1 MEAEL
6 SAKSRE
12 VAAVAAVIVVV
23 VVMGVLLGAWVG
35 FPKGVDAY
43 QHLTRLK
50 FVADHFPHHNW
61 FYAWAAGMPMF
72 DNYPGL
78 PYVAALP
85 FVRLFGDTATLE
97 LMALAAMVAFGLGL
111 YGHLRVRTGRID
123 IALLAALMVVT
134 SMAIWHFTLAS
145 GVYARVVA
153 MGFGGLAW
161 WAHAMALSRQSG
173 RWWALTAVL
182 IAATIACHPV
192 TGAFVAG
199 YVALVQLSERGF
211 GGIRPLIALAGLSFL
226 LAAQPILSSLSF
238 GIGGTILGVDR
249 PELGY
254 SSPVQLIAPQF
265 AGFAAFCIP
274 TLVVLLQLPR
284 RFWRS
289 LGAGLGLLAIIA
301 YMFAPNW
308 RVPTRYYYI
317 NGIDPATVPYFLVIV
332 GGLCFAALA
341 PSLSPRIRRVV
352 LIGTTVI
359 VAVNAAVAVPAMY
372 ASGYVNDTSSPG
384 ATEQAARRSLIV
396 DGDDLAHRIAPL
408 SATESVMFNYFYRK
422 PELRDYYAFA
432 QLNVDWLYFAYDTL
446 YHPPI
451 NVGRYQAVLDW
462 YALDAMT
469 FSSSDDKGEPEIA
482 SLPFMHLVPETRNTQ
497 FRLYRV
503 DAPTTIG
510 ATTTAPLVVVIGARS
525 DYDRVA
531 RLLFDEGAS
540 PRTRVPVWWNGT
552 LADLPDDLLARSASV
567 IVVGDHLGDALA
579 AARNLDVLT
588 NAGTRI
594 IWDVGDLGDA
604 SLPAPWPA
612 SAVRRTSID
621 RWVVKDRAG
630 RIMESDFSPASF
642 EGGPWGATVPVS
654 ASAGATT
661 ELSLGEQPLVISTP
675 RGKGTLT
682 IVGGNLLYHAQSK
695 ASAAERRYVL
705 SFLGDAA
712 SGAETAARWQFV
724 DPERRE
730 IETDGAAVLLKESI
744 YPKWSAR
751 FVGLDGAQRPLRI
764 AYAGPGLM
772 LVLPPGPGTV
782 IYEYSSTLTVGW
794 IAWGLTIVGGLLA
807 LLLARRPT
815 AFVPAPPR
823 PRYDRYDDDIDDD

>member
-1 MEAEL
+1 MT
-6 SAKSRE
+6 SRKFE
-12 VAAVAAVIVVV
+12 VAAAGAVVAVVV
-23 VVMGVLLGAWVG
+23 VAGLLLSAWRG

-43 QHLTRLK
+43 QHLTRLN
-50 FVADHFPHHNW
+50 FVADWFPHHNW

-85 FVRLFGDTATLE
+85 FVRLLGDTTALE
-97 LMALAAMVAFGLGL
+97 LMALVAMVAFGLGL
-111 YGHLRVRTGRID
+111 YGHLRLRTGRPD
-123 IALLAALMVVT
+123 IALLAAVMVVT
-134 SMAIWHFTLAS
+134 SMAIWHFVLAS

-161 WAHAMALSRQSG
+161 WAHAMALSRHSG
-173 RWWALTAVL
+173 KWWALTALL

-199 YVALVQLSERGF
+199 YVALVQVSAMGLR
-211 GGIRPLIALAGLSFL
+211 GIRPLLALAGLAFL

-254 SSPVQLIAPQF
+254 SSPAQLVAPQF
-265 AGFAAFCIP
+265 AGFAAFSVP
-274 TLVVLLQLPR
+274 VLVVLLQLPR
-284 RFWRS
+284 RFWRA
-289 LGAGLGLLAIIA
+289 LGAGIGLLAIIA

-341 PSLSPRIRRVV
+341 PSLSPKIRRIVLVGTVV
-352 LIGTTVI
+352 V
-359 VAVNAAVAVPAMY
+359 VAVNAVVAIPAMY
-372 ASGYVNDTSSPG
+372 AAGYVNDTSSPG

-396 DGDDLAHRIAPL
+396 DGDDLTHRIAPL

-432 QLNVDWLYFAYDTL
+432 QLNVDWLYWAYDTL
-446 YHPPI
+446 YHPPV
-451 NVGRYQAVLDW
+451 NVARYQAVLDW

-469 FSSSDDKGEPEIA
+469 FSSTDEKGEPEIGN
-482 SLPFMHLVPETRNTQ
+482 LPFMRLVPETKNTQ

-503 DAPTTIG
+503 DSPTTIA
-510 ATTTAPLVVVIGARS
+510 ATTRAPLVVVVGTRS

-531 RLLFDEGAS
+531 RLLFEDGAS
-540 PRTRVPVWWNGT
+540 PRTRVPVWWSGG
-552 LADLPDDLLARSASV
+552 LGDLPDDLVARAASV
-567 IVVGDHLGDALA
+567 IVVGDHLGDPARA
-579 AARNLDVLT
+579 AQ
-588 NAGTRI
+588 NADTMTAAGAKLL
-594 IWDVGDLGDA
+594 WDVGDLGDA
-604 SLPAPWPA
+604 SVAAPWPA
-612 SAVRRTSID
+612 TAVRRTTID
-621 RWVVKDRAG
+621 RWLVKDRAS
-630 RIMESDFSPASF
+630 RIAESDFSPASF

-654 ASAGATT
+654 ATAGATT
-661 ELSLGEQPLVISTP
+661 ELSLGDQPLVLSAS

-682 IVGGNLLYHAQSK
+682 MVGGNLLYHAQSK
-695 ASAAERRYVL
+695 ANAAERRYVL

-712 SGAETAARWQFV
+712 TGAETAARWRFV

-744 YPKWSAR
+744 YPKWNAR
-751 FVGLDGAQRPLRI
+751 FVGANGTESALRI
-764 AYAGPGLM
+764 EYAGPGLM
-772 LVLPPGPGTV
+772 LVLPPGAGTV
-782 IYEYSSTLTVGW
+782 IFEYSSTLTVGW
-794 IAWGLTIVGGLLA
+794 IGWGLTLVGGVLA
-807 LLLARRPT
+807 LLLARRRV
-815 AFVPAPPR
+815 AFAPAPPR
-823 PRYDRYDDDIDDD
+823 PRGDESDEDY

>member
-1 MEAEL
+1 MT
-6 SAKSRE
+6 SRKFE
-12 VAAVAAVIVVV
+12 VAAAGAVVAVVV
-23 VVMGVLLGAWVG
+23 VAGLLLSAWRG

-43 QHLTRLK
+43 QHLTRLN
-50 FVADHFPHHNW
+50 FVADWFPHHNW

-85 FVRLFGDTATLE
+85 FVRLLGDTTALE
-97 LMALAAMVAFGLGL
+97 LMALVAMVAFGLGL
-111 YGHLRVRTGRID
+111 YGHLRLRTGRPD
-123 IALLAALMVVT
+123 IALLAAVMVVT
-134 SMAIWHFTLAS
+134 SMAIWHFVLAS

-161 WAHAMALSRQSG
+161 WAHAMALSRHSG
-173 RWWALTAVL
+173 KWWALTALL

-199 YVALVQLSERGF
+199 YVALVQVSAMGLR
-211 GGIRPLIALAGLSFL
+211 GIRPLLALAGLAFL

-254 SSPVQLIAPQF
+254 SSPAQLVAPQF
-265 AGFAAFCIP
+265 AGFAAFSIP
-274 TLVVLLQLPR
+274 VLVVLLQLPR
-284 RFWRS
+284 RFWRA
-289 LGAGLGLLAIIA
+289 LGAGIGLLAIIA

-341 PSLSPRIRRVV
+341 PSLSPKVRRIVLVGTIVV
-352 LIGTTVI
+352 
-359 VAVNAAVAVPAMY
+359 VAVNAVVAIPAMY
-372 ASGYVNDTSSPG
+372 AAGYVNDTSSPG

-396 DGDDLAHRIAPL
+396 DGDDLTHRIAPL

-432 QLNVDWLYFAYDTL
+432 QLNVDWLYWAYDTL
-446 YHPPI
+446 YHPPV
-451 NVGRYQAVLDW
+451 NVARYQAVLDW
-462 YALDAMT
+462 YALDAIT
-469 FSSSDDKGEPEIA
+469 FSSTDEKGEPEIGN
-482 SLPFMHLVPETRNTQ
+482 LPFMRLVPETKNTQ

-503 DAPTTIG
+503 DSPTTIA
-510 ATTTAPLVVVIGARS
+510 ATTKAPLVVVVGTRS

-531 RLLFDEGAS
+531 RLLFEDGAS
-540 PRTRVPVWWNGT
+540 PRTRVPVWWSGG
-552 LADLPDDLLARSASV
+552 LGDLPDDLVARAASV
-567 IVVGDHLGDALA
+567 IVVGDHLGDPARA
-579 AARNLDVLT
+579 AQ
-588 NAGTRI
+588 NADTMTAAGAKLL
-594 IWDVGDLGDA
+594 WDVGDLGDA
-604 SLPAPWPA
+604 SVAAPWPA
-612 SAVRRTSID
+612 TAVRRTTID
-621 RWVVKDRAG
+621 RWLVKDRAS
-630 RIMESDFSPASF
+630 RIAESDFSPASF

-654 ASAGATT
+654 ATAGATT
-661 ELSLGEQPLVISTP
+661 ELSLGDQPLVLSAS

-682 IVGGNLLYHAQSK
+682 MVGGNLLYHAQSK
-695 ASAAERRYVL
+695 ANAAERRYVL

-712 SGAETAARWQFV
+712 TSAETAARWRFV

-744 YPKWSAR
+744 YPKWNAR
-751 FVGLDGAQRPLRI
+751 FVGANGTESALRI
-764 AYAGPGLM
+764 EYAGPGLM
-772 LVLPPGPGTV
+772 LVLPPGAGTV
-782 IYEYSSTLTVGW
+782 IFEYSSTLTVGW
-794 IAWGLTIVGGLLA
+794 IGWGLTLVGGVLA
-807 LLLARRPT
+807 LLLARRRV
-815 AFVPAPPR
+815 AFAPAPPR
-823 PRYDRYDDDIDDD
+823 PRGDESDEDY

>member
-1 MEAEL
+1 MT
-6 SAKSRE
+6 SRKFE
-12 VAAVAAVIVVV
+12 VAAAGAVVAVVV
-23 VVMGVLLGAWVG
+23 VAGLLLSAWRG

-43 QHLTRLK
+43 QHLTRLN
-50 FVADHFPHHNW
+50 FVADWFPHHNW

-85 FVRLFGDTATLE
+85 FVRLLGDTTALE
-97 LMALAAMVAFGLGL
+97 LMALVAMVAFGLGL
-111 YGHLRVRTGRID
+111 YGHLRLRTGRPD
-123 IALLAALMVVT
+123 IALLAAVMVVT
-134 SMAIWHFTLAS
+134 SMAIWHFVLAS

-161 WAHAMALSRQSG
+161 WAHAMALSRHSG
-173 RWWALTAVL
+173 KWWALTALL

-199 YVALVQLSERGF
+199 YVALVQVSAMGLR
-211 GGIRPLIALAGLSFL
+211 GIRPLLALASLAFL

-254 SSPVQLIAPQF
+254 SSPAQLVAPQF
-265 AGFAAFCIP
+265 AGFAAFSIP
-274 TLVVLLQLPR
+274 VLVVLLQLPR
-284 RFWRS
+284 RFWRA
-289 LGAGLGLLAIIA
+289 LGAGIGLLAIIA

-341 PSLSPRIRRVV
+341 PSLSPKVRRIVLVGTIVV
-352 LIGTTVI
+352 
-359 VAVNAAVAVPAMY
+359 VAVNAVVAIPAMY
-372 ASGYVNDTSSPG
+372 AAGYVNDTSSPG

-396 DGDDLAHRIAPL
+396 DGDDLTHRIAPL

-432 QLNVDWLYFAYDTL
+432 QLNVDWLYWAYDTL
-446 YHPPI
+446 YHPPV
-451 NVGRYQAVLDW
+451 NVARYQAVLDW
-462 YALDAMT
+462 YALDAIT
-469 FSSSDDKGEPEIA
+469 FSSTDEKGEPEIGN
-482 SLPFMHLVPETRNTQ
+482 LPFMRLVPETKNTQ

-503 DAPTTIG
+503 DSPTTIA
-510 ATTTAPLVVVIGARS
+510 ATTRAPLVVVVGTRS

-531 RLLFDEGAS
+531 RLLFEDGAS
-540 PRTRVPVWWNGT
+540 PRTRVPVWWSGG
-552 LADLPDDLLARSASV
+552 LGDLPDDLVARAASV
-567 IVVGDHLGDALA
+567 IVVGDHLGDPARA
-579 AARNLDVLT
+579 AQ
-588 NAGTRI
+588 NADTMTAAGAKLL
-594 IWDVGDLGDA
+594 WDVGDLGDA
-604 SLPAPWPA
+604 KVAAPWPA
-612 SAVRRTSID
+612 TAVRRTTID
-621 RWVVKDRAG
+621 RWVVKDRAS
-630 RIMESDFSPASF
+630 RIAESDFSPASF

-654 ASAGATT
+654 ATAGATT
-661 ELSLGEQPLVISTP
+661 ELSLGDQPLVLSAS

-682 IVGGNLLYHAQSK
+682 MVGGNLLYHAQSK
-695 ASAAERRYVL
+695 ANAAERRYVL

-712 SGAETAARWQFV
+712 TSAETAARWRFV

-744 YPKWSAR
+744 YPKWNAR
-751 FVGLDGAQRPLRI
+751 FVGANGTESALRI
-764 AYAGPGLM
+764 EYAGPGLM
-772 LVLPPGPGTV
+772 LVLPPGAGTV
-782 IYEYSSTLTVGW
+782 IFEYSSTLTVGW
-794 IAWGLTIVGGLLA
+794 IGWGLTLVGGVLA
-807 LLLARRPT
+807 LLLARRRV
-815 AFVPAPPR
+815 AFAPAPPR
-823 PRYDRYDDDIDDD
+823 PRGDESDEDY

>member
-1 MEAEL
+1 MT
-6 SAKSRE
+6 SRKFE
-12 VAAVAAVIVVV
+12 VAAAGAVVAVVV
-23 VVMGVLLGAWVG
+23 VAGVLLSAWRG

-43 QHLTRLK
+43 QHLTRLN
-50 FVADHFPHHNW
+50 FVADWFPHHNW

-85 FVRLFGDTATLE
+85 FVRLLGDTTALE
-97 LMALAAMVAFGLGL
+97 LMALVAMVAFGLGL
-111 YGHLRVRTGRID
+111 YGHLRLRTGRLD
-123 IALLAALMVVT
+123 IALLAAVMVVT
-134 SMAIWHFTLAS
+134 SMAIWHFVLAS

-161 WAHAMALSRQSG
+161 WAHAMALSRHSG
-173 RWWALTAVL
+173 KWWALTAVL

-199 YVALVQLSERGF
+199 YIALVQLSAMGLR
-211 GGIRPLIALAGLSFL
+211 GIRPLVALAGLAFL

-254 SSPVQLIAPQF
+254 SSPAQLVAPQF
-265 AGFAAFCIP
+265 AGFAAFSIP
-274 TLVVLLQLPR
+274 VLVVLLQLPR

-341 PSLSPRIRRVV
+341 PSLSARVRRIVLVGTIIVV
-352 LIGTTVI
+352 AINAV
-359 VAVNAAVAVPAMY
+359 VAIPAMY
-372 ASGYVNDTSSPG
+372 AAGYVNDTSSPG

-396 DGDDLAHRIAPL
+396 DGDDLTHRIAPL

-432 QLNVDWLYFAYDTL
+432 QLNVDWLYWAYDTL
-446 YHPPI
+446 YHPPV
-451 NVGRYQAVLDW
+451 NVARYQAVLDW
-462 YALDAMT
+462 YALDAIT
-469 FSSSDDKGEPEIA
+469 FSSSDEKGEPEIGN
-482 SLPFMHLVPETRNTQ
+482 LPFMRLVPETKNTQ

-503 DAPTTIG
+503 DSPTTIA
-510 ATTTAPLVVVIGARS
+510 ATTRAPLVVVVGNRS

-531 RLLFDEGAS
+531 RLLFEDGAS
-540 PRTRVPVWWNGT
+540 PRTRVPVWWSGG
-552 LADLPDDLLARSASV
+552 LGDLPDDLVARAASV
-567 IVVGDHLGDALA
+567 IVVGDHLGDPARA
-579 AARNLDVLT
+579 AQ
-588 NAGTRI
+588 NADTMTAAGAKL

-604 SLPAPWPA
+604 KVAAPWPA
-612 SAVRRTSID
+612 TAVRRTTID
-621 RWVVKDRAG
+621 RWAVKDRAS
-630 RIMESDFSPASF
+630 RIAESDFSPASF

-654 ASAGATT
+654 ATAGATT
-661 ELSLGEQPLVISTP
+661 ELSLGDQPLVLSAS

-682 IVGGNLLYHAQSK
+682 IIGGNLLYHAQSK
-695 ASAAERRYVL
+695 ANAAERRYVL
-705 SFLGDAA
+705 SFLGNAA
-712 SGAETAARWQFV
+712 NGAETAARWRFV

-751 FVGLDGAQRPLRI
+751 FVGADGTQSALRI
-764 AYAGPGLM
+764 EYAGPGLM
-772 LVLPPGPGTV
+772 LVLPPGAGTV
-782 IYEYSSTLTVGW
+782 IFEYSSTLTVGW
-794 IAWGLTIVGGLLA
+794 IGWGLTLAGGVLA
-807 LLLARRPT
+807 LLLARRRIVF
-815 AFVPAPPR
+815 APAPPR
-823 PRYDRYDDDIDDD
+823 PAGDETDENY

>member
-1 MEAEL
+1 MT
-6 SAKSRE
+6 SKKFE
-12 VAAVAAVIVVV
+12 VAAAGAVVAVVV
-23 VVMGVLLGAWVG
+23 VAGLLLSAWRG

-43 QHLTRLK
+43 QHLTRLN
-50 FVADHFPHHNW
+50 FVADWFPHHNW

-85 FVRLFGDTATLE
+85 FVRLLGDTTALE
-97 LMALAAMVAFGLGL
+97 LMALVAMVAFGLGL
-111 YGHLRVRTGRID
+111 YGHLRLRTGRPD
-123 IALLAALMVVT
+123 IALLAAVMVVT
-134 SMAIWHFTLAS
+134 SMAIWHFVLAS

-161 WAHAMALSRQSG
+161 WAHAMALSRHSG
-173 RWWALTAVL
+173 KWWALTALL

-199 YVALVQLSERGF
+199 YVALVQVSAMGLR
-211 GGIRPLIALAGLSFL
+211 GIRPLLALAGLAFL

-254 SSPVQLIAPQF
+254 SSPAQLVAPQF
-265 AGFAAFCIP
+265 AGFAAFSIP
-274 TLVVLLQLPR
+274 VLVVLLQLPR
-284 RFWRS
+284 RFWRA
-289 LGAGLGLLAIIA
+289 LGAGIGLLAIIA

-341 PSLSPRIRRVV
+341 PSLSPKVRRIVLVGTIVV
-352 LIGTTVI
+352 
-359 VAVNAAVAVPAMY
+359 VAVNAVVAIPAMY
-372 ASGYVNDTSSPG
+372 AAGYVNDTSSPG

-396 DGDDLAHRIAPL
+396 DGDDLTHRIAPL

-432 QLNVDWLYFAYDTL
+432 QLNVDWLYWAYDTL
-446 YHPPI
+446 YHPPV
-451 NVGRYQAVLDW
+451 NVARYQAVLDW
-462 YALDAMT
+462 YALDAIT
-469 FSSSDDKGEPEIA
+469 FSSTDEKGEPEIGN
-482 SLPFMHLVPETRNTQ
+482 LPFMRLVPETKNTQ

-503 DAPTTIG
+503 DSPTTIA
-510 ATTTAPLVVVIGARS
+510 ATTRAPLVVVVGTRS

-531 RLLFDEGAS
+531 RLLFEDGAS
-540 PRTRVPVWWNGT
+540 PRTRVPVWWSGG
-552 LADLPDDLLARSASV
+552 LGDLPDDLVARAASV
-567 IVVGDHLGDALA
+567 IVVGDHLGDPARA
-579 AARNLDVLT
+579 AQ
-588 NAGTRI
+588 NADTMTAAGAKLL
-594 IWDVGDLGDA
+594 WDVGDLGDA
-604 SLPAPWPA
+604 SVAAPWPA
-612 SAVRRTSID
+612 TAVRRTTID
-621 RWVVKDRAG
+621 RWLVKDRAS
-630 RIMESDFSPASF
+630 RIAESDFSPASF

-654 ASAGATT
+654 ATAGATT
-661 ELSLGEQPLVISTP
+661 ELSLGDQPLVLSAS

-682 IVGGNLLYHAQSK
+682 MVGGNLLYHAQSK
-695 ASAAERRYVL
+695 ANAAERRYVL

-712 SGAETAARWQFV
+712 TSAETAARWRFV

-744 YPKWSAR
+744 YPKWNAR
-751 FVGLDGAQRPLRI
+751 FVDANGTESALRI
-764 AYAGPGLM
+764 EYAGPGLM
-772 LVLPPGPGTV
+772 LVLPPGAGTV
-782 IYEYSSTLTVGW
+782 IFEYSSTLTVGW
-794 IAWGLTIVGGLLA
+794 IAWGLTLVGGVLA
-807 LLLARRPT
+807 LLLARRRV
-815 AFVPAPPR
+815 AFAPAPPR
-823 PRYDRYDDDIDDD
+823 PRGDESDEDY

>member
-1 MEAEL
+1 MT
-6 SAKSRE
+6 SKKFE
-12 VAAVAAVIVVV
+12 VAAAGAVVAVVV
-23 VVMGVLLGAWVG
+23 VAGLLLSAWRG

-43 QHLTRLK
+43 QHLTRLN
-50 FVADHFPHHNW
+50 FVADWFPHHNW

-85 FVRLFGDTATLE
+85 FVRLLGDTTALE
-97 LMALAAMVAFGLGL
+97 LMALVAMVAFGLGL
-111 YGHLRVRTGRID
+111 YGHLRLRTGRPD
-123 IALLAALMVVT
+123 IALLAAVMVVT
-134 SMAIWHFTLAS
+134 SMAIWHFVLAS

-161 WAHAMALSRQSG
+161 WAHAMALSRHSG
-173 RWWALTAVL
+173 KWWALTAVL

-199 YVALVQLSERGF
+199 YVALVQVSAMGLR
-211 GGIRPLIALAGLSFL
+211 GIRPLLALAGLAFL

-254 SSPVQLIAPQF
+254 SSPAQLVAPQF
-265 AGFAAFCIP
+265 AGFAAFSIP
-274 TLVVLLQLPR
+274 VLVVLLQLPR
-284 RFWRS
+284 RFWRA
-289 LGAGLGLLAIIA
+289 LGAGIGLLAIIA

-341 PSLSPRIRRVV
+341 PSLSPKVRRIVLVGTIVV
-352 LIGTTVI
+352 
-359 VAVNAAVAVPAMY
+359 VAVNAVVAIPAMY
-372 ASGYVNDTSSPG
+372 AAGYVNDTSSPG

-396 DGDDLAHRIAPL
+396 DGDDLTHRIAPL

-432 QLNVDWLYFAYDTL
+432 QLNVDWLYWAYDTL
-446 YHPPI
+446 YHPPV
-451 NVGRYQAVLDW
+451 NVARYQAVLDW

-469 FSSSDDKGEPEIA
+469 FSSTDEKGEPEIGN
-482 SLPFMHLVPETRNTQ
+482 LPFMRLVPETKNTQ

-503 DAPTTIG
+503 DSPTTIA
-510 ATTTAPLVVVIGARS
+510 ATTRAPLVVVVGTRS

-531 RLLFDEGAS
+531 RLLFEDGAS
-540 PRTRVPVWWNGT
+540 PRTRVPVWWSGG
-552 LADLPDDLLARSASV
+552 LGDLPDDLVARAASV
-567 IVVGDHLGDALA
+567 IVVGDHLGDPARA
-579 AARNLDVLT
+579 AQ
-588 NAGTRI
+588 NADTMTAAGAKLL
-594 IWDVGDLGDA
+594 WDVGDLGDA
-604 SLPAPWPA
+604 KVAAPWPA
-612 SAVRRTSID
+612 TAVRRTTID
-621 RWVVKDRAG
+621 RWVVKDRAS
-630 RIMESDFSPASF
+630 RIAESDFSPASF

-654 ASAGATT
+654 ATAGATT
-661 ELSLGEQPLVISTP
+661 ELSLGDQPLVLSAS

-695 ASAAERRYVL
+695 ANAAERRYVL
-705 SFLGDAA
+705 SFLGNAA
-712 SGAETAARWQFV
+712 TSAETAARWRFV

-744 YPKWSAR
+744 YPKWNAR
-751 FVGLDGAQRPLRI
+751 FVDANGTQSALRI
-764 AYAGPGLM
+764 EYAGPGLM
-772 LVLPPGPGTV
+772 LVLPPGAGTV
-782 IYEYSSTLTVGW
+782 IFEYSSTLTVGW
-794 IAWGLTIVGGLLA
+794 IGWGLTLVGGVLA
-807 LLLARRPT
+807 LLLARRRV
-815 AFVPAPPR
+815 AFAPAPPR
-823 PRYDRYDDDIDDD
+823 PRGDESDEDY

>member
-1 MEAEL
+1 MT
-6 SAKSRE
+6 SKKFE
-12 VAAVAAVIVVV
+12 VAAAGAVVAVVV
-23 VVMGVLLGAWVG
+23 VAGLLLSAWRG

-43 QHLTRLK
+43 QHLTRLN
-50 FVADHFPHHNW
+50 FVADWFPHHNW

-85 FVRLFGDTATLE
+85 FVRLLGDTTALE
-97 LMALAAMVAFGLGL
+97 LMALVAMVAFGLGL
-111 YGHLRVRTGRID
+111 YGHLRLRTERPD
-123 IALLAALMVVT
+123 IALLAAVMVVT
-134 SMAIWHFTLAS
+134 SMAIWHFVLAS

-161 WAHAMALSRQSG
+161 WAHAMALSRHSG
-173 RWWALTAVL
+173 KWWALTAVL

-199 YVALVQLSERGF
+199 YVALVQVSAMGLR
-211 GGIRPLIALAGLSFL
+211 GIRPLLALASLAFL

-254 SSPVQLIAPQF
+254 SSPAQLVAPQF
-265 AGFAAFCIP
+265 AGFAAFSIP
-274 TLVVLLQLPR
+274 VLVVLLQLPR
-284 RFWRS
+284 RFWRA
-289 LGAGLGLLAIIA
+289 LGAGIGLLAIIA

-341 PSLSPRIRRVV
+341 PSLSPKVRRIVLVGTIVV
-352 LIGTTVI
+352 
-359 VAVNAAVAVPAMY
+359 VAVNAVVAIPAMY
-372 ASGYVNDTSSPG
+372 AAGYVNDTSSPG

-396 DGDDLAHRIAPL
+396 DGDDLTHRIAPL

-432 QLNVDWLYFAYDTL
+432 QLNVDWLYWAYDTL
-446 YHPPI
+446 YHPPV
-451 NVGRYQAVLDW
+451 NVARYQAVLDW

-469 FSSSDDKGEPEIA
+469 FSSTDEKGEPEIGN
-482 SLPFMHLVPETRNTQ
+482 LPFMRLVPETKNTQ

-503 DAPTTIG
+503 DSPTTIA
-510 ATTTAPLVVVIGARS
+510 ATTRAPLVVVVGTRS

-531 RLLFDEGAS
+531 RLLFEDGAS
-540 PRTRVPVWWNGT
+540 PRTRVPVWWSGG
-552 LADLPDDLLARSASV
+552 LGDLPDDLVARAASV
-567 IVVGDHLGDALA
+567 IVVGDHLGDPARA
-579 AARNLDVLT
+579 AQ
-588 NAGTRI
+588 NADTMTAAGAKLL
-594 IWDVGDLGDA
+594 WDVGDLGDA
-604 SLPAPWPA
+604 KVAAPWPA
-612 SAVRRTSID
+612 TAVRRTTID
-621 RWVVKDRAG
+621 RWVVKDRAS
-630 RIMESDFSPASF
+630 RIAESDFSPASF

-654 ASAGATT
+654 ATAGATT
-661 ELSLGEQPLVISTP
+661 ELSLGDQPLVLSAS

-682 IVGGNLLYHAQSK
+682 MVGGNLLYHAQSK
-695 ASAAERRYVL
+695 ANAAERRYVL

-712 SGAETAARWQFV
+712 TSAETAARWRFV

-744 YPKWSAR
+744 YPKWNAR
-751 FVGLDGAQRPLRI
+751 FVDANGTQSALRI
-764 AYAGPGLM
+764 EYAGPGLM
-772 LVLPPGPGTV
+772 LVLPPGAGTV
-782 IYEYSSTLTVGW
+782 IFEYSSTLTVGW
-794 IAWGLTIVGGLLA
+794 IGWGLTLVGGVLA
-807 LLLARRPT
+807 LLLARRRV
-815 AFVPAPPR
+815 AFAPAPPR
-823 PRYDRYDDDIDDD
+823 PRGDESDEDY

>member
-1 MEAEL
+1 MT
-6 SAKSRE
+6 SKKFE
-12 VAAVAAVIVVV
+12 VAAAGAVVAVVV
-23 VVMGVLLGAWVG
+23 VAGLLLSAWRG

-43 QHLTRLK
+43 QHLTRLN
-50 FVADHFPHHNW
+50 FVADWFPHHNW

-85 FVRLFGDTATLE
+85 FVRLLGDTTALE
-97 LMALAAMVAFGLGL
+97 LMALVAMVAFGLGL
-111 YGHLRVRTGRID
+111 YGHLRLRTGRPD
-123 IALLAALMVVT
+123 IALVAAVMVVT
-134 SMAIWHFTLAS
+134 SMAIWHFVLAS

-161 WAHAMALSRQSG
+161 WAHAMALSRHSG
-173 RWWALTAVL
+173 KWWALTAVL

-199 YVALVQLSERGF
+199 YVALVQLSAMGLR
-211 GGIRPLIALAGLSFL
+211 GIRPLLALAGLAFL

-254 SSPVQLIAPQF
+254 SSPAQLVAPQF
-265 AGFAAFCIP
+265 AGFAAFSIP
-274 TLVVLLQLPR
+274 VLVVLLQLPR
-284 RFWRS
+284 RFWRA
-289 LGAGLGLLAIIA
+289 LGAGIGLLAIIA

-341 PSLSPRIRRVV
+341 PSLSPKVRRIVLVGTIVV
-352 LIGTTVI
+352 
-359 VAVNAAVAVPAMY
+359 VAVNAVVAIPAMY
-372 ASGYVNDTSSPG
+372 AAGYVNDTSSPG

-396 DGDDLAHRIAPL
+396 DGDDLTHRIAPL

-432 QLNVDWLYFAYDTL
+432 QLNVDWLYWAYDTL
-446 YHPPI
+446 YHPPV
-451 NVGRYQAVLDW
+451 NVARYQAVLDW
-462 YALDAMT
+462 YALDAIT
-469 FSSSDDKGEPEIA
+469 FSSTDEKGEPEIGN
-482 SLPFMHLVPETRNTQ
+482 LPFMRLVPETKNTQ

-503 DAPTTIG
+503 DSPTTIA
-510 ATTTAPLVVVIGARS
+510 ATTRAPLVVVVGTRS

-531 RLLFDEGAS
+531 RLLFEDGAS
-540 PRTRVPVWWNGT
+540 LRTRVPVWWSGG
-552 LADLPDDLLARSASV
+552 LGDMPDDLVARAASV
-567 IVVGDHLGDALA
+567 IVVGDHLGDPARA
-579 AARNLDVLT
+579 AQ
-588 NAGTRI
+588 NADTMTAAGAKLL
-594 IWDVGDLGDA
+594 WDVGDLGDA
-604 SLPAPWPA
+604 KVAAPWPA
-612 SAVRRTSID
+612 TAVRRTTID
-621 RWVVKDRAG
+621 RWLVKDRAS
-630 RIMESDFSPASF
+630 RIAESDFSPASF

-654 ASAGATT
+654 ATAGATT
-661 ELSLGEQPLVISTP
+661 ELSLGDQPLVLSAS

-682 IVGGNLLYHAQSK
+682 IIGGNLLYHAQSK
-695 ASAAERRYVL
+695 ANAAERRYVL

-712 SGAETAARWQFV
+712 TSAETAARWRFV

-744 YPKWSAR
+744 YPKWNAR
-751 FVGLDGAQRPLRI
+751 FVGANGTESALRI
-764 AYAGPGLM
+764 EYAGPGLM
-772 LVLPPGPGTV
+772 LVLPPGAGTV
-782 IYEYSSTLTVGW
+782 IFEYSSTLTVGW
-794 IAWGLTIVGGLLA
+794 IGWGLTLVGGVLA
-807 LLLARRPT
+807 LLLARRRV
-815 AFVPAPPR
+815 AFAPAPPR
-823 PRYDRYDDDIDDD
+823 PRGDESDEDY

>member
-1 MEAEL
+1 MT
-6 SAKSRE
+6 SKKFE
-12 VAAVAAVIVVV
+12 VAAAGAVVAVVV
-23 VVMGVLLGAWVG
+23 VAGLLLSAWRG

-43 QHLTRLK
+43 QHLTRLN
-50 FVADHFPHHNW
+50 FVADWFPHHNW

-85 FVRLFGDTATLE
+85 FVRLLGDTTALE
-97 LMALAAMVAFGLGL
+97 LMALVAMVAFGLGL
-111 YGHLRVRTGRID
+111 YGHLRLRTGRPD
-123 IALLAALMVVT
+123 IALLAAVMVVT
-134 SMAIWHFTLAS
+134 SMAIWHFVLAS

-161 WAHAMALSRQSG
+161 WAHAMALSRHSG

-199 YVALVQLSERGF
+199 YVALVQVSAMGLR
-211 GGIRPLIALAGLSFL
+211 GIRPLLALAGLAFL

-254 SSPVQLIAPQF
+254 SSPAQLVAPQF
-265 AGFAAFCIP
+265 AGFAAFSIP
-274 TLVVLLQLPR
+274 VLVVLLQLPR
-284 RFWRS
+284 RFWRA
-289 LGAGLGLLAIIA
+289 LGAGIGLLAIIA

-341 PSLSPRIRRVV
+341 PSLSPKIRRIVLVGTIVV
-352 LIGTTVI
+352 
-359 VAVNAAVAVPAMY
+359 VAVNAVVAIPAMY
-372 ASGYVNDTSSPG
+372 AAGYVNDTSSPG

-396 DGDDLAHRIAPL
+396 DGDDLTHRIAPL

-432 QLNVDWLYFAYDTL
+432 QLNVDWLYWAYDTL
-446 YHPPI
+446 YHPPV
-451 NVGRYQAVLDW
+451 NVARYQAVLDW
-462 YALDAMT
+462 YALDAIT
-469 FSSSDDKGEPEIA
+469 FSSTDEKGEPEIGN
-482 SLPFMHLVPETRNTQ
+482 LPFMRLVPETKNTQ

-503 DAPTTIG
+503 DSPTTIA
-510 ATTTAPLVVVIGARS
+510 ATTRAPLVVVVGTRS

-531 RLLFDEGAS
+531 RLLFEDGAS
-540 PRTRVPVWWNGT
+540 PRTRVPVWWSGG
-552 LADLPDDLLARSASV
+552 LGDLPDDLVARAASV
-567 IVVGDHLGDALA
+567 IVVGDHLGDPARA
-579 AARNLDVLT
+579 AQ
-588 NAGTRI
+588 NADTMTAAGAKLL
-594 IWDVGDLGDA
+594 WDVGDLGDA
-604 SLPAPWPA
+604 SVAAPWPA
-612 SAVRRTSID
+612 TAVRRTTID
-621 RWVVKDRAG
+621 RWLVKDRAS
-630 RIMESDFSPASF
+630 RIAESDFSPASF

-654 ASAGATT
+654 ATAGATT
-661 ELSLGEQPLVISTP
+661 ELSLGDQPLVLSAS

-682 IVGGNLLYHAQSK
+682 IIGGNLLYHAQSK
-695 ASAAERRYVL
+695 ANAAERRYVL

-712 SGAETAARWQFV
+712 TSAETAARWRFV

-744 YPKWSAR
+744 YPKWNAR
-751 FVGLDGAQRPLRI
+751 FVGANGTESALRI
-764 AYAGPGLM
+764 EYAGPGLM
-772 LVLPPGPGTV
+772 LVLPPGAGTV
-782 IYEYSSTLTVGW
+782 IFEYSSTLTVGW
-794 IAWGLTIVGGLLA
+794 IAWGLTLVGGVLA
-807 LLLARRPT
+807 LLLARRRV
-815 AFVPAPPR
+815 AFTPAPPR
-823 PRYDRYDDDIDDD
+823 PRGDESDEDY